1 MSASVLTP
9 RLGRP
14 VPTLFTGLVTAVF
27 LLFGSVQ
34 SSSVAQLCPTL
45 CDPMDCSTPGFPL
58 HHQLLELTQT
68 HVHWVGDAIQPSH
81 PLLSPSPPTFNL
93 SQHQGLITAVF
104 LLFGNL
110 PIMGPSRT
118 KAHLDPI
125 FQSPGSSWISCKRL
139 ELSIPDSFW
148 ILPSASNRKMAAFWL
163 DYNQVRCRLLFL
175 LGWTHF
181 QLPQLGLCPGCLPQ
195 PLRRGNSLSCLFQS
209 ILPHSS
215 YLGHLRWCLKIWSQ
229 EFKRLTSSWWVLT
242 EARKIILISLC

>member
-1 MSASVLTP
+1 MSDSLRPHGLQHA
-9 RLGRP
+9 RLPSPSSAPGAYSNSCPLSRWCH
-14 VPTLFTGLVTAVF
+14 PTI
-27 LLFGSVQ
+27 
-34 SSSVAQLCPTL
+34 SSSV
-45 CDPMDCSTPGFPL
+45 
-58 HHQLLELTQT
+58 
-68 HVHWVGDAIQPSH
+68 I
-81 PLLSPSPPTFNL
+81 PSPPAFSL

-148 ILPSASNRKMAAFWL
+148 ILPSASNLKMAAFWL

-181 QLPQLGLCPGCLPQ
+181 QLLQLGLCPGCLPK

-215 YLGHLRWCLKIWSQ
+215 YLGHLRWCLKIWSL
-229 EFKRLTSSWWVLT
+229 EFKRLTSSCWVLT